1 MRLWP
6 LLLLCWGIAGAAEP
20 DWVADDPYER
30 AMAVSEGELRFLP
43 NPPDR
48 PVHEHHNRIFILP
61 ESLQTGWVRLY
72 QCHRHLD
79 PVAAIEIVFPPGT
92 VRQLELVSHGQV
104 ASARIDGHSVQLQGV
119 APGAEVCLRA
129 ETRALHR
136 LADGRYELRNGPY
149 MRRFLDGYYPMHVIL
164 DVRYPASLRLE
175 TYSPVAQPG
184 VSVTRSTQGFLLD
197 AWFEGILTTRL
208 QFIGRS

>member
-6 LLLLCWGIAGAAEP
+6 LLLLCWGIAGAAEQ
-20 DWVADDPYER
+20 DWPADDPYER
-30 AMAVSEGELRFLP
+30 AMAVNEGQLHFLP
-43 NPPDR
+43 NAPAG
-48 PVHEHHNRIFILP
+48 PVHEHLNRIFILP

-79 PVAAIEIVFPPGT
+79 PVSAIEIVFPPGT
-92 VRQLELVSHGQV
+92 VRRLELASQGRVG
-104 ASARIDGHSVQLQGV
+104 SARIDNNSVQLRGV
-119 APGAEVCLRA
+119 SPGAEVCLRA

-164 DVRYPASLRLE
+164 DVRYPALLQLDSYAPGE
-175 TYSPVAQPG
+175 QPG
-184 VSVTRSTQGFLLD
+184 VTVRRSTQSILLE

-208 QFIGRS
+208 QFIGRN